1 MKKISYILF
10 TILAVCSL
18 TSCLEDEYLYDYD
31 DQKPVIEIPY
41 YSSNTHTQ
49 TMRIPAN
56 KVLTTKF
63 EVNYTIADWRNIKE
77 QIPVV
82 VDVDPSRLPAGAIM
96 MPTSAYDVQFPCTVT
111 IQDAETAWKNYK
123 REEYNLQK
131 MHQNITFNFDDPA
144 LENNKTYALPIAI
157 KSVPAGYTISGN
169 FGYMVFKVTMP
180 K

>member
-10 TILAVCSL
+10 TLLAVCSL
-18 TSCLEDEYLYDYD
+18 TSCLKDEYLYDYD
-31 DQKPVIEIPY
+31 DQKPVIEIAY
-41 YSSNTHTQ
+41 FAANTHTQ
-49 TMRIPAN
+49 EMRTTRGN
-56 KVLTTKF
+56 VNTKF
-63 EVNYTIADWRNIKE
+63 EVNYSIADWRNIKE

-82 VDVDPSRLPAGAIM
+82 VDIDQAYLPKGAILA
-96 MPTSAYDVQFPCTVT
+96 PASCYSGVTFPATVT

-144 LENNKTYALPIAI
+144 LENNKTYALPISI